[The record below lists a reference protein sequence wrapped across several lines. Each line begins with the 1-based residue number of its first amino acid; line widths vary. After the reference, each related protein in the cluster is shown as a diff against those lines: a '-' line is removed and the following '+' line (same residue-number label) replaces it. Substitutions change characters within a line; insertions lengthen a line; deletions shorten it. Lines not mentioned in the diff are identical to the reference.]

1 MSDRIAPRRL
11 YLTADKSEVV
21 GEGDER
27 AAFLLAGEGC
37 QIPADFDGDIPAEL
51 LEPVPPA
58 EPDVA
63 EVAEIVET
71 SDELVVEAEKPEP
84 APTAKKR
91 SRNTADTAEAADT
104 EE

>member
-11 YLTADKSEVV
+11 YLTDDKTEVV

-37 QIPADFDGDIPAEL
+37 LIPGDFDGEIPAEL
-51 LEPVPPA
+51 LEPVA
-58 EPDVA
+58 EP
-63 EVAEIVET
+63 EVVLAEIVET

-84 APTAKKR
+84 APAAKKR
-91 SRNTADTAEAADT
+91 TRATADTAEAADT

>member
-37 QIPADFDGDIPAEL
+37 LIPADFDGDIPAEL
-51 LEPVPPA
+51 LEPVP
-58 EPDVA
+58 DVTL
-63 EVAEIVET
+63 AEIVET

>member
-1 MSDRIAPRRL
+1 MSDRIASRRL

-37 QIPADFDGDIPAEL
+37 QIPADFDGEIPAEL
-51 LEPVPPA
+51 LEPVPA
-58 EPDVA
+58 DDADVTL
-63 EVAEIVET
+63 AEIDET

-91 SRNTADTAEAADT
+91 SRNTAEAADT

>member
-11 YLTADKSEVV
+11 YLTADKTEVV
-21 GEGDER
+21 AEGDER

-37 QIPADFDGDIPAEL
+37 LIPGDFDGEIPAEL
-51 LEPVPPA
+51 LKPVA
-58 EPDVA
+58 DA
-63 EVAEIVET
+63 EVFAEIVET

-91 SRNTADTAEAADT
+91 TRATADTAEAADT